1 MAKPINERELV
12 LGILMEVTEK
22 GQYSHIVLREVL
34 GKYQY
39 LDKKERAFITRVTE
53 GTLEHMIELDY
64 ILDRFS
70 KVKVKKMK
78 PVIRNILRSAV
89 YQLKYMDTVPDS
101 AVCNEA
107 VKLAVKKGFGGLR
120 GC

>member
-39 LDKKERAFITRVTE
+39 LDKKEA
-53 GTLEHMIELDY
+53 
-64 ILDRFS
+64 
-70 KVKVKKMK
+70 
-78 PVIRNILRSAV
+78 
-89 YQLKYMDTVPDS
+89 
-101 AVCNEA
+101 
-107 VKLAVKKGFGGLR
+107 LR
-120 GC
+120 GGF